1 MNKKNYSYIGISF
14 IILLFGIY
22 ALPKLVNSI
31 SNNKVVKKSKR
42 LDKISSEKKKSGLY
56 KFDKKAPTFSFT
68 NQNNATISDKDFANK
83 VYVAEFFFTNCP
95 TICPI
100 MNKNMVKIQD
110 IYKDNPDFGIVSFSI
125 DPERDSPEVLKK
137 YAEEKG
143 ATMKNWHFLNGKIE
157 TIYELANSGFKI
169 SAGENTE
176 AEGGFEHSGLF
187 ALIDKNGFIRSRT
200 VTQNGFENPI
210 MYYDGL
216 DIKQVNWLKED
227 IALLL
232 QE

>member
-31 SNNKVVKKSKR
+31 SNNKVIKKSKR
-42 LDKISSEKKKSGLY
+42 LDKITSKKNDSGLY
-56 KFDKKAPTFSFT
+56 KFTQVPDFSFI
-68 NQNNATISDKDFANK
+68 NQDNVVISNKNFTNK

-110 IYKDNPDFGIVSFSI
+110 VFKDNLDFGIVSFSI
-125 DPERDSPEVLKK
+125 DPVRDSPEVLKK

-143 ATMKNWHFLNGKIE
+143 ATMQNWHFLNGKIKD
-157 TIYELANSGFKI
+157 IYELANNGFKI
-169 SAGENTE
+169 SAGENAE